1 MKHGSLFS
9 GIGGFDLA
17 ARNVGFKNV
26 WCCEIDPLCQ
36 RLLQQHFPESELHTD
51 ITKFNNPKKV
61 DIISGGFPCQDISNA
76 KTWNSGGKY
85 KDKGIR
91 GKRSGLWNDFA
102 RIITHV
108 KPKYVVIENVPALTR
123 KGFEKVLFDLAVS
136 GYDAEWTIISAAEF
150 GAPHLRKRLWVVAY
164 PIGLGRPYEGIIFS
178 NEFREQ
184 IPQSSKWKLSR
195 TVRGPHGKKA
205 LPKTLGIH
213 DGVSRKLDDAERIAA
228 LGNSIVPD
236 IAEFIF
242 NRIKSFEH
250 GL

>member
-17 ARNVGFKNV
+17 ARNVGFKNI
-26 WCCEIDPLCQ
+26 WCCEIDMYCQ
-36 RLLQQHFPESELHTD
+36 KLLKEHFPESELHSD
-51 ITKFNNPKKV
+51 IVKFKSPKKV

-76 KTWNSGGKY
+76 KTWSSGGKF

-91 GKRSGLWNDFA
+91 GKRSGLWSEFA
-102 RIITHV
+102 RIIAHV
-108 KPKYVVIENVPALTR
+108 KPKYVVIENVPALTK
-123 KGFEKVLFDLAVS
+123 KGFEKVLFDLAFI

-178 NEFREQ
+178 NEFREK
-184 IPQSSKWKLSR
+184 ISQSSKWKLSR
-195 TVRGPHGKKA
+195 TVRSIHGKKA
-205 LPKTLGIH
+205 LPKSFGIY
-213 DGVSRKLDDAERIAA
+213 DGVSRKLDEAERIAA

-242 NRIKSFEH
+242 NRIKSFEY